1 MLRYKNL
8 VKVQYFLVLRIK
20 DPKVLRKEQITEQQK
35 NQNLIRSLKSFPNIM
50 RNIAMKGLLFSSLY
64 KQE

>member
-20 DPKVLRKEQITEQQK
+20 DPKLLRKEQIKEQQK

-50 RNIAMKGLLFSSLY
+50 RNIAVNGLLFCSLY
-64 KQE
+64 K

>member
-20 DPKVLRKEQITEQQK
+20 DPKLLRKEQIKEQQK

-50 RNIAMKGLLFSSLY
+50 RNIAVNGLLFSSLY

>member
-8 VKVQYFLVLRIK
+8 VKVQCFLVLRIK
-20 DPKVLRKEQITEQQK
+20 DPKLLRKGQIKEQQK
-35 NQNLIRSLKSFPNIM
+35 NQNLIRSLKSFSNIM

-64 KQE
+64 K

>member
-20 DPKVLRKEQITEQQK
+20 DPKLSRKEQIKEQQK
-35 NQNLIRSLKSFPNIM
+35 NQNLIRSLKSFSNIM
-50 RNIAMKGLLFSSLY
+50 RNIAMKGLLFCSLY

>member
-20 DPKVLRKEQITEQQK
+20 APTLLRKGQIKEQQK

-50 RNIAMKGLLFSSLY
+50 RNIAVNGLLFSSLY
-64 KQE
+64 K

>member
-8 VKVQYFLVLRIK
+8 VKILHFLVLHIK
-20 DPKVLRKEQITEQQK
+20 EPKVFRKEQITEQQK

-50 RNIAMKGLLFSSLY
+50 RNIAIKGLLFSSLY

>member
-20 DPKVLRKEQITEQQK
+20 DPKLLRKEQITELQK

-50 RNIAMKGLLFSSLY
+50 RNIAVKGLLFSSLY

>member
-20 DPKVLRKEQITEQQK
+20 DPKLLRKGQIKEQQK
-35 NQNLIRSLKSFPNIM
+35 KSKFNTFF
-50 RNIAMKGLLFSSLY
+50 KEFSKY
-64 KQE
+64 YA

>member
-20 DPKVLRKEQITEQQK
+20 DPKLLRKEQITELQK
-35 NQNLIRSLKSFPNIM
+35 NQKLRHSLKSFSNIM

-64 KQE
+64 K

>member
-8 VKVQYFLVLRIK
+8 VKILHFLVLHIK
-20 DPKVLRKEQITEQQK
+20 EPKVLRKEQITEQQK